1 MAQKGAEK
9 QVPLDQRG
17 RGMNPEHKEGQA
29 NFSNQKG
36 QQGTQPPAPGPKKSG
51 KS

>member
-17 RGMNPEHKEGQA
+17 RGKNPEHPEGQA
-29 NFSNQKG
+29 NHRNQQEQKA
-36 QQGTQPPAPGPKKSG
+36 TPAPAQPVKKP
-51 KS
+51 